1 MKAISKENSNK
12 KSIPKNTDCS
22 KEKNIGNK
30 MENINTN
37 KKLNISY
44 IIIILSSINLSIT
57 IILAIIL
64 KPSNNDL
71 IDNNVEKNKGIVEL
85 IDKNNDIIKIKKDL
99 LKNINSFIA
108 CIGQPGVG
116 KSSFGSNYY
125 KKLYRVKNDYF
136 ESSDGI
142 ETFTKGIWMITDEER
157 RKISEYISK
166 DFLDVEGFQ
175 IDDPNSWKYVMI
187 IAFLSTD
194 LIILNNQARYDEVK
208 KMIKIIEKSLKKM
221 QQMNI
226 PRILKR
232 IYIQTIKE
240 SKNQIIEELLENS
253 GYDKKVFQMIKFQ
266 YVYLPFIHME
276 GKEKELMKYP
286 KYKKSFEEIINLL
299 NITNKYNSVDSLM
312 NYIDSFNDA
321 INGNTLFNNQL
332 ILKDIEL
339 DFNGVYSRY
348 ENKLK
353 IELIQKIS
361 NLKKVSK
368 FDETFEDFINK
379 QTNLT
384 FEFKINNE
392 DFTFYGSSKT
402 YDDFYEKL
410 KKNKSFR
417 IEPKDIFFD
426 LYITEKLKLES
437 QKDKTQQ
444 EIYNLYLKKKFE
456 IDNSFSLLKFYQ
468 EFDYIDFEIK
478 IDTEQI
484 EYKLERESELKYYYF
499 EKIREKKKEW
509 EDQIQRAKWKVPV
522 QAYGELK
529 CTNGHEFTNN
539 LVHCGKCHQT
549 LYWVDSDEK
558 YIICKGCNEVRKI
571 SDHLVCSSCGARALC
586 HVKWI
591 NGYKP

>member
-1 MKAISKENSNK
+1 MKTIGKENSNQ
-12 KSIPKNTDCS
+12 KSLPKNSDSS

-30 MENINTN
+30 LKNINTN
-37 KKLNISY
+37 KKSNNNY
-44 IIIILSSINLSIT
+44 IIIILSCIILSIT

-71 IDNNVEKNKGIVEL
+71 IDNNVEKNKGIIEL
-85 IDKNNDIIKIKKDL
+85 IDKINDKIKIKKEL

-116 KSSFGSNYY
+116 KSTFGSNYY
-125 KKLYRVKNDYF
+125 KKLYKVKNDYF

-142 ETFTKGIWMITDEER
+142 ETFTKGIWMITNEER
-157 RKISEYISK
+157 RKIPEYISR

-240 SKNQIIEELLENS
+240 SKNQIIEELLENFE
-253 GYDKKVFQMIKFQ
+253 YDKKVFQMIKFQ
-266 YVYLPFIHME
+266 YIYLPFIPIE

-286 KYKKSFEEIINLL
+286 RYKKSFEEIINLL
-299 NITNKYNSVDSLM
+299 NNSNKYNSVDSLM

-332 ILKDIEL
+332 ILKDIEI

-353 IELIQKIS
+353 IELIQKIP
-361 NLKKVSK
+361 NLKKVAK

-426 LYITEKLKLES
+426 LYITEKLRLES

-444 EIYNLYLKKKFE
+444 EIYNKYLKKKLE
-456 IDNSFSLLKFYQ
+456 IDNYFSLLKFYQ
-468 EFDYIDFEIK
+468 EFDYIDLELK

-484 EYKLERESELKYYYF
+484 EYKLERESELKNYYF

-522 QAYGELK
+522 QAYGEMK
-529 CTNGHEFTNN
+529 CVNGHDLSD

-558 YIICKGCNEVRKI
+558 YVICKGCNEVRKI
-571 SDHLVCSSCGARALC
+571 SDNLVCSFCGARSLSQ
-586 HVKWI
+586 VKWI

>member
-1 MKAISKENSNK
+1 MKTIGKENSNQ
-12 KSIPKNTDCS
+12 KSLPKNSDSS

-30 MENINTN
+30 LKNINTN
-37 KKLNISY
+37 KKSNNNY
-44 IIIILSSINLSIT
+44 IIIILSCIILSIT

-71 IDNNVEKNKGIVEL
+71 IDNNVEKNKGIIEL
-85 IDKNNDIIKIKKDL
+85 IDKINDKIKIKKEL

-116 KSSFGSNYY
+116 KSTFGSNYY
-125 KKLYRVKNDYF
+125 KKLYKVKNDYF

-142 ETFTKGIWMITDEER
+142 ETFTKGIWMITNEER
-157 RKISEYISK
+157 RKIPEYISR

-240 SKNQIIEELLENS
+240 SKNQIIEELLENFE
-253 GYDKKVFQMIKFQ
+253 YDKKVFQMIKFQ
-266 YVYLPFIHME
+266 YIYLPFIPIE

-299 NITNKYNSVDSLM
+299 NNTNKYNSVDSLM

-332 ILKDIEL
+332 ILKDIEI

-353 IELIQKIS
+353 IELIQKIP
-361 NLKKVSK
+361 NLKKVAK
-368 FDETFEDFINK
+368 LDENFEDFINK

-402 YDDFYEKL
+402 YDEFYEKL

-417 IEPKDIFFD
+417 VEPKDIFFD
-426 LYITEKLKLES
+426 FYITEKLRLES

-444 EIYNLYLKKKFE
+444 EIYNKYLKKKFE
-456 IDNSFSLLKFYQ
+456 IDNYFSLLKFYQ
-468 EFDYIDFEIK
+468 EFDYIDLELK

-484 EYKLERESELKYYYF
+484 EYKLERESELKNYYF

-522 QAYGELK
+522 QAYGEMK
-529 CTNGHEFTNN
+529 CVNGHDLSD

-558 YIICKGCNEVRKI
+558 YVICKGCNEARKI
-571 SDHLVCSSCGARALC
+571 RDNLVCSFCGARALC